1 MQGGNIM
8 PLRTRARR
16 ASTLMWR
23 DPFTLVVALGREG
36 DARGEVYLD
45 DGESFGYE
53 KGDFVWR
60 GFQAL
65 STKGETVVSSFD
77 KVEGDGSA
85 LTRRDGWA
93 SEIADVRVEK
103 IVVLGL
109 DKQPSK
115 VTVDGETKALE
126 WEWESGMA
134 ASGKKEGRA
143 SRLTIKAPGVRIVRE
158 WSIRIA

>member
-1 MQGGNIM
+1 
-8 PLRTRARR
+8 
-16 ASTLMWR
+16 MWR

-60 GFQAL
+60 GFQAS

-77 KVEGDGSA
+77 KVDSNGSA

-109 DKQPSK
+109 EKQPSK
-115 VTVDGETKALE
+115 VTVDGETDALK

-134 ASGKKEGRA
+134 ASGKKEGQA
-143 SRLTIKAPGVRIVRE
+143 SRLTIKAPGVRVVRE
-158 WSIRIA
+158 WSLRIA